1 MEHLSSWQR
10 FSILGSGN
18 PDFGASL
25 VIVIVIAA
33 LATVCGIN
41 PAQAQTGKLG
51 NYGGTINISGTLTDP
66 QVSYRASIK
75 LSLPVTQR
83 NASSIS
89 AEFLSGEAPNA
100 TALISQWDITHREK
114 SAGADGK
121 FASWTCT
128 LANPVEIPMTP
139 TGVLNV
145 DLKAKKHSLSV
156 TLLSTKE
163 VALNC
168 SHSTSGAYK
177 KKQGMAFSVG
187 TGTPGMQYLTQLPF
201 SDSAHLSARYTL
213 KPSSPAEAFGP
224 IVQEWDL
231 RLAP

>member
-1 MEHLSSWQR
+1 MGAHVVAVAVAV
-10 FSILGSGN
+10 LG
-18 PDFGASL
+18 
-25 VIVIVIAA
+25 
-33 LATVCGIN
+33 ATGGVSQAH
-41 PAQAQTGKLG
+41 AQAGKLG
-51 NYGGTINISGTLTDP
+51 SYSGTINASGTLNSP
-66 QVSYRASIK
+66 QVSYRATIK
-75 LSLPVTQR
+75 LTLPVTQR

-89 AEFLSGEAPNA
+89 AEFLAGEAPNA

-128 LANPVEIPMTP
+128 LANAVEVPMTP

-145 DLKAKKHSLSV
+145 DLKAKKHALSV

-163 VALNC
+163 IALNC
-168 SHSTSGAYK
+168 KHSTSGAYK
-177 KKQGMAFSVG
+177 KNQGIALSVG

-201 SDSAHLSARYTL
+201 SDPAHLSARYTL
-213 KPSSPAEAFGP
+213 KPSSPTEEFGP
-224 IVQEWDL
+224 IVQDWDL